1 MDLDSLDLRANEL
14 DEVVSQPLPCSSVSL
29 FGSASES
36 VSGGAPASVGLVS
49 LEEPARLVENL
60 KAVLPVSI
68 DPAVG
73 EDTQSSSGIPPMSL
87 SSPCSLVCGSVLRL
101 SARPLVPGLVPVTRG
116 LPPLVRPALIG
127 LVVRVNHL
135 ALLGPVR
142 RPSRSRTTT
151 VSFSLFFIISM
162 VYFSLFFLLMAL
174 TVISVNVNG
183 LRDEHRRL
191 GFLQWLSHLSASV
204 VCLQETHAVSFAD
217 LQSWFSRFGFL
228 CAGSFGSVHSC
239 GVAVLYRPVFECK
252 SVVCEFD
259 GRFVLVEL
267 AFRGAVFRVASIY
280 APKRNPDRDDFFLFG
295 VPMLVILLSLLFCA
309 ATSTR
314 FLIVLLI
321 VVVRVLLMFL
331 VKVLQCCL
339 ACFRIVVLW
348 ISGGFG
354 ILVFLHFLGVGP
366 MGPLP
371 LASTS
376 SVARMCG
383 CPMCLL
389 QTF

>member
-1 MDLDSLDLRANEL
+1 
-14 DEVVSQPLPCSSVSL
+14 
-29 FGSASES
+29 
-36 VSGGAPASVGLVS
+36 
-49 LEEPARLVENL
+49 
-60 KAVLPVSI
+60 
-68 DPAVG
+68 
-73 EDTQSSSGIPPMSL
+73 
-87 SSPCSLVCGSVLRL
+87 
-101 SARPLVPGLVPVTRG
+101 
-116 LPPLVRPALIG
+116 
-127 LVVRVNHL
+127 
-135 ALLGPVR
+135 
-142 RPSRSRTTT
+142 
-151 VSFSLFFIISM
+151 
-162 VYFSLFFLLMAL
+162 MAL

-252 SVVCEFD
+252 SVACEFD

-280 APKRNPDRDDFFLFG
+280 APNRNPDRDDFFVRCANAIDPSVTTLLCGDFNTVFDRVVDRRGSCPFDVSRESSAMLSSLFSDCC
-295 VPMLVILLSLLFCA
+295 VVDIWRFC
-309 ATSTR
+309 
-314 FLIVLLI
+314 
-321 VVVRVLLMFL
+321 
-331 VKVLQCCL
+331 
-339 ACFRIVVLW
+339 
-348 ISGGFG
+348 

-366 MGPLP
+366 MGPLL

-389 QTF
+389 QTFYLVHFLTIVLCLFLLSFLTLCPWALGCGN